1 MYEPRLQNCQ
11 NQETD
16 GQICV
21 KFHNVQKMSNRCESG
36 WMLGRLECFEM
47 RNGCLQFVHNW
58 PNTAADSSP
67 HPKRVQNS
75 TV

>member
-21 KFHNVQKMSNRCESG
+21 KFHNVQKMSNRCESWI
-36 WMLGRLECFEM
+36 WMNAGTLGMLWNAQWLFAIC
-47 RNGCLQFVHNW
+47 
-58 PNTAADSSP
+58 S
-67 HPKRVQNS
+67 
-75 TV
+75 

>member
-47 RNGCLQFVHNW
+47 RNGCL
-58 PNTAADSSP
+58 
-67 HPKRVQNS
+67 
-75 TV
+75 